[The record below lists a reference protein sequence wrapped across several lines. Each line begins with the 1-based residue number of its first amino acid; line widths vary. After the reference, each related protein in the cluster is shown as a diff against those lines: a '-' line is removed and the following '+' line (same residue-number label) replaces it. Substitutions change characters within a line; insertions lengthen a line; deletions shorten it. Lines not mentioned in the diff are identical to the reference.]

1 MLSYKRGKVIEI
13 LYEDEDILKLKI
25 QLDDRISDAINY
37 KHITGSIEI
46 GDELILNTTAVE
58 LGLGTGGV
66 DFVINNLKNNKK
78 SFTENGHI
86 MKLRYTPL
94 QIKCLAAESEE
105 SPYHK
110 KFLEFESLNGHIVIV
125 GSLHSMLAPIASTL
139 KYINSDLNI
148 NYIMTDGGCLPID
161 FSDTVR
167 KLKEDNIINKTITIG
182 QAFGG
187 DIECVNIY
195 NGLIAS
201 KEILNSDITIITM
214 GPGIV
219 GTGTKYGFSG
229 IEQGEIINAIESL
242 GGKSI
247 MVPRV
252 GFHDKRERHLGLSH
266 HTKTVLEDIVKVKTT
281 VVFNIMNEENKR
293 ILDSQIDSLNI
304 NDNVEFIFKDGNTIN
319 KAIEKYNY
327 NTTTMGRGIDKEKD
341 YFLTLGAVAEYSYDL
356 LKEEE
361 KKC

>member
-13 LYEDEDILKLKI
+13 LYEDEDILKLKV

-304 NDNVEFIFKDGNTIN
+304 NDNVEFIFRDGNTIN

-327 NTTTMGRGIDKEKD
+327 NITTMGRGIDKEKD

>member
-13 LYEDEDILKLKI
+13 LYEDEDIIKLKV

-304 NDNVEFIFKDGNTIN
+304 NDNVEFIFRDGNTIN